1 MFFITFYTQNCD
13 GTENYT
19 ILIPTFCTLE
29 CLLLYTFNTHAEA
42 LAKAEDSGGTPVLC
56 NL

>member
-1 MFFITFYTQNCD
+1 MFFIMFYTQNCD

-19 ILIPTFCTLE
+19 TLILTFCTLE
-29 CLLLYTFNTHAEA
+29 SLLLYTFNTHAEV
-42 LAKAEDSGGTPVLC
+42 LAKAEDSGGTPVPC